1 MLNTGGGS
9 AGLTQPPAVSG
20 LGGIGKTEI
29 AKEFAHR
36 WASSYELVFWMTA
49 DSKSAVMSGFR
60 LLGKQVGVV
69 GSDETVP
76 DEVVRHQVKQW
87 LNDHDQYLLVYDN
100 ADDLNL
106 IMDWL
111 PDNRTGRRHVL
122 LTTRASSTRKVATKI
137 EVEKLPPESGAWVLL
152 RCAEKIG
159 PEVTLE
165 TAALRPDWEDAK
177 AVSIALDGLPL
188 ALDQAGAYLAEKEL
202 TPADYL
208 RHFEKRKAKL
218 LKERGTITK
227 DHPLSVWV
235 TFTDAFT
242 AIKEQ
247 SEAAGELVV
256 LCAFLA
262 PDNIPDA
269 IFRDGAEY
277 LGDILGPVAADE
289 VEFAEAYGVACRFSL
304 LRRNADRTFT
314 IHRLVQEVIQAGLPP
329 EEQKTWAER
338 AVNAVALAFPKADFE
353 NWDTCE
359 HLWPQVES
367 AKALVKTC
375 RFDFPNV
382 VLLLNRM
389 GDYLYFRSARYVE
402 TESLL
407 LETLEIYQKG
417 LPAGHPYIATS
428 LNNLALVYQ
437 SQGRS
442 GEAEPLY
449 LEALEMRRKGLPAGH
464 PDIANNLN
472 NLGTLYKSQGRYGEA
487 KPLYQEALE
496 IDRKGL
502 PSGHPSI
509 ATDLNNLA
517 GFYESQGRYGEAEP
531 LYLEALEIYRKG
543 LPAGHPLIATNLN
556 NLAALYDS
564 QGRYGEAEP
573 LYLEALE
580 IRQKSLPAGHPDI
593 ASSLNNLATLYYKQ
607 GRCVEAEP
615 LYLEALE
622 MRRKGLPASHPD
634 IATSLNNLALLYHS
648 QGQYAKAKPLYL
660 EALEIRQKGLP
671 AGHPDIASSINNLAG
686 LHDSQGKYEEAEPL
700 YEEAVAI
707 WQKSLG
713 TSHPTTLIGMRNY
726 ACLLRALGR
735 DAEAET
741 LETEI
746 RATQESP

>member
-36 WASSYELVFWMTA
+36 WAPSYELVFWMTA

-60 LLGKQVGVV
+60 LLGEQVGVV

-76 DEVVRHQVKQW
+76 DEVVRHRVRQW
-87 LNDHDQYLLVYDN
+87 LNDHDQYLLMYDN

-106 IMDWL
+106 IVDWL

-177 AVSIALDGLPL
+177 AVSMALDGLPL
-188 ALDQAGAYLAEKEL
+188 ALDQAGAYLAEKGL
-202 TPADYL
+202 TPADYR
-208 RHFEKRKAKL
+208 RHFEQRKAKL

-247 SEAAGELVV
+247 SEAAAELVI

-277 LGDILGPVAADE
+277 LGDILGPVATDE
-289 VEFAEAYGVACRFSL
+289 VDWAEAYGVACRLSL
-304 LRRNADRTFT
+304 VRRNHDHTLT
-314 IHRLVQEVIQAGLPP
+314 IHRLVQEVIQAGLSPD
-329 EEQKTWAER
+329 EQKIWAER
-338 AVNAVALAFPKADFE
+338 TVNAVALAFPNGDFE

-359 HLWPQVES
+359 HLWPQAEI
-367 AKALVKTC
+367 AKALVTTY
-375 RFDFPNV
+375 RLFFSNV
-382 VLLLNRM
+382 GLLLIQM
-389 GDYLYFRSARYVE
+389 GYYLKQRFARY
-402 TESLL
+402 TE
-407 LETLEIYQKG
+407 
-417 LPAGHPYIATS
+417 
-428 LNNLALVYQ
+428 V
-437 SQGRS
+437 
-442 GEAEPLY
+442 EPLY
-449 LEALEMRRKGLPAGH
+449 KEALAIFRQGLPAGH
-464 PDIANNLN
+464 PDIAQ
-472 NLGTLYKSQGRYGEA
+472 S
-487 KPLYQEALE
+487 
-496 IDRKGL
+496 
-502 PSGHPSI
+502 
-509 ATDLNNLA
+509 LNNLA
-517 GFYESQGRYGEAEP
+517 ELYRQQGRYGEAEP
-531 LYLEALEIYRKG
+531 LVVEALAMRRHGLSAGHPFISTSLNNLAMLYRQQGRYGEAEPLLVEALAMRRHGLPTGHPNIALSLNNLAFLYKGQGRYAEAEPLFLEALAMRRQG
-543 LPAGHPLIATNLN
+543 LPAGHPSIALSLN
-556 NLAALYDS
+556 NLAGLYKGQGRYAEAEPLFLEALAMKRQGLPAGHPSIARSLNNLAGLYDS

-573 LYLEALE
+573 LY
-580 IRQKSLPAGHPDI
+580 
-593 ASSLNNLATLYYKQ
+593 
-607 GRCVEAEP
+607 V
-615 LYLEALE
+615 
-622 MRRKGLPASHPD
+622 
-634 IATSLNNLALLYHS
+634 
-648 QGQYAKAKPLYL
+648 
-660 EALEIRQKGLP
+660 
-671 AGHPDIASSINNLAG
+671 
-686 LHDSQGKYEEAEPL
+686 
-700 YEEAVAI
+700 EAVAI

-713 TSHPTTLIGMRNY
+713 ASHPDTLTGMRNL
-726 ACLLRALGR
+726 ASLLRAMGR
-735 DAEAET
+735 DAEVET
-741 LETEI
+741 LKAEI